1 MKEKY
6 RIIWDIFSIGIVGLN
21 SFLLLMSKVIDQK
34 PLLIVVCVFT
44 FLYVVTLLIES
55 FIFKG
60 KRNEKIDKTLIVLKV
75 MYILIYL
82 TVIMI
87 SIINCF
93 NSDGEINKVSA
104 FVYDAIMFF
113 ILLLNIPTKLQFKKI
128 SKKYFNNLK

>member
-93 NSDGEINKVSA
+93 NSDGEINKVST